1 MTENIQVTCL
11 TDRYWDPVE
20 KTYNGTEKSGTLIEL
35 SLQSTEENAEK
46 LIPVGIVVLSDN
58 LFQAI
63 PVEFIKKT
71 TTEI

>member
-11 TDRYWDPVE
+11 TDRYWDPAE
-20 KTYNGTEKSGTLIEL
+20 KTYKGTEKSGTLIEL
-35 SLQSTEENAEK
+35 SLQSSEESAEK

-58 LFQAI
+58 SFQAI

-71 TTEI
+71 PTEI